1 MLDTIARSFWNSA
14 WCDVSV
20 YSTRELENG
29 VKDFYELDDWKQC
42 ELLFELIERMA
53 AHGLGSLEKLS
64 KKESKAPE
72 LIWAEI
78 CVARGI
84 DVCSIP
90 ERLLSAGKV

>member
-1 MLDTIARSFWNSA
+1 MLDTIARSSWNSG

-20 YSTRELENG
+20 YSTRGLENG

-42 ELLFELIERMA
+42 ELPFELIERMA
-53 AHGLGSLEKLS
+53 AHGLGSREKLS

-84 DVCSIP
+84 EVCSIP
-90 ERLLSAGKV
+90 ERLLSAGRV